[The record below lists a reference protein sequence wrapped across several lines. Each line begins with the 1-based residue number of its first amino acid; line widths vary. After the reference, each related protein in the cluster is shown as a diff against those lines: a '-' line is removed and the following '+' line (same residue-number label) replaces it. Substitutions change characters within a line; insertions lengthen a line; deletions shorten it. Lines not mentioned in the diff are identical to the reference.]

1 MDNRKRLDRR
11 ENATVNIRVTQF
23 CMAYLRSDINTAMS
37 TTNKKLTDKQFQIC
51 CKQQV
56 DTWAADKW
64 VRDQGF
70 TIRDFDN
77 LVEMVLHAQRQA
89 HLILKNHKDLIND
102 QQKSVLVTYH
112 RKYFN
117 YQARK
122 KIKETEARQVLN
134 IASKINRKIFQL
146 HRQLPKAA

>member
-56 DTWAADKW
+56 DTWTADKW

-70 TIRDFDN
+70 AIRDFDN

-102 QQKSVLVTYH
+102 EQKSVLVTYH

-122 KIKETEARQVLN
+122 KIKETDARQVLN